1 MITEID
7 FKVKGEERKKLAYAI
22 VKLRYSV
29 RSSCAAYPGVLTGN
43 TIGSERAYL
52 YPESLPYTSIAPNR
66 NEYR

>member
-1 MITEID
+1 MDINKALLLEIFMDRIGDQGTDTENRL
-7 FKVKGEERKKLAYAI
+7 ERI
-22 VKLRYSV
+22 G
-29 RSSCAAYPGVLTGN
+29 PGAQMTGN